1 MHVSMNEGLGPV
13 LRFGANDPAV
23 LGPGPPGAFQRP
35 ALSPL
40 QTGSVWPALHGRAGR
55 LTAQNCAGLLAWAE
69 RLRWLNEEFADVLR
83 ATLAALPDGA
93 LALQPLMARALQVRK
108 TPSWPRSWANF
119 SRS

>member
-1 MHVSMNEGLGPV
+1 MNEGLGPV

-23 LGPGPPGAFQRP
+23 I
-35 ALSPL
+35 
-40 QTGSVWPALHGRAGR
+40 
-55 LTAQNCAGLLAWAE
+55 E
-69 RLRWLNEEFADVLR
+69 RLRWLNGEFADVLR